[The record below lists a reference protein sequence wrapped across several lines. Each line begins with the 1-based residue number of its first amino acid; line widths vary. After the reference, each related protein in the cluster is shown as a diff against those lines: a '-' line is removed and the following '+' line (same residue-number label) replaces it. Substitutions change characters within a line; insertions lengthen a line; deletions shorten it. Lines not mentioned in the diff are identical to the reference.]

1 MGNSDQSIRRN
12 WMIIG
17 TFTVIICIGI
27 GLYFYNSFFRQSNAQ
42 LIETVPT
49 DATFIF
55 EINDNRTFVNDV
67 SPFFLYLNE
76 ILNLTSFAGFEFFM
90 DQLEG
95 SKSQFII
102 SGHRNGDQYSILY
115 SFRIAE
121 YQFDELVEKLE
132 IDPRNFT
139 TFNESKIF
147 VYGTHFKKFSFTYH
161 DGVFS
166 ITEDL
171 DLLKKSIVQLEST
184 KNLLE
189 IDHFNKLYKIVSKN
203 KKQNWLIINNS
214 NFFSAINNYLNTNF
228 QGYIA
233 NSTQNPAWSAYQ
245 IRFNESEISMMGY
258 SNVDDEMIA
267 KLKLQPSKRTNFG
280 NILPFNTH
288 FYSTFN
294 TPNPSDFLKNFSN
307 NKTYSISIE
316 NYLKLMPS
324 TATYFSLDQD
334 SLTYHFMAFKCDTT
348 KTPISNILDPDS
360 IVINQKINPYPIY
373 ASNLTEVYPHMNK
386 QYKSEKLTFF
396 IFYNGYYIFAS
407 TKEALQYYLKV
418 IPNNNIESSPY
429 YRFAKSNLPSEST
442 YEFFISYSTSK
453 KWDKYLTEKSLS
465 LTTAKDLKLITFSYA
480 QPKDQ
485 LVGVNIFIKF

>member
-12 WMIIG
+12 WVIIG

-55 EINDNRTFVNDV
+55 EVNDNRNFVNDV
-67 SPFFLYLNE
+67 SPFFPYLNE
-76 ILNLTSFAGFEFFM
+76 LLNLSSFSGFEFFM

-102 SGHRNGDQYSILY
+102 SGHRSGDQYSILY

-121 YQFDELVEKLE
+121 YQFEELVEKLE
-132 IDPRNFT
+132 IDPRNCT

-189 IDHFNKLYKIVSKN
+189 IDHFSKLYKIVSKN
-203 KKQNWLIINNS
+203 KKQNWLIINNAT
-214 NFFSAINNYLNTNF
+214 FFSGINTFLNPDF

-233 NSTQNPAWSAYQ
+233 NNIQNPGWSAYQ
-245 IRFNESEISMMGY
+245 IRFNDSEISMMGY
-258 SNVDDEMIA
+258 SNVDEEMIE
-267 KLKLQPSKRTNFG
+267 KLKLQPSQRNGFG

-294 TPNPSDFLKNFSN
+294 TSNPVEFLKQFKE
-307 NKTYSISIE
+307 NKTYSISLE
-316 NYLKLMPS
+316 NYSKLLPTTS
-324 TATYFSLDQD
+324 TYFSLDQD
-334 SLTYHFMAFKCDTT
+334 SITYYFMAFKCDTM
-348 KTPISNILDPDS
+348 KTPIATILHPDS
-360 IVINQKINPYPIY
+360 IVINQRINPYPIY
-373 ASNLTEVYPHMNK
+373 ASNLSEVYPHMNK
-386 QYKSEKLTFF
+386 QFKSEKLAYF
-396 IFYNGYYIFAS
+396 IQYNGYLIFSS
-407 TKEALQYYLKV
+407 TAEALLYYLKV

-429 YRFAKSNLPSEST
+429 YRFAKSNLPSETS
-442 YEFFISYSTSK
+442 YEFFLASSTSK
-453 KWDKYLTEKSLS
+453 KWNKYLTEKSLK
-465 LTTAKDLKLITFSYA
+465 LNIAKDLKLITYSYA

-485 LVGVNIFIKF
+485 LIGVNIFIKF

>member
-12 WMIIG
+12 GLIIG

-49 DATFIF
+49 DASFIF

-67 SPFFLYLNE
+67 SPFFPYLNE
-76 ILNLTSFAGFEFFM
+76 LLNLNSFAGFEFFM
-90 DQLEG
+90 DQLDG
-95 SKSQFII
+95 SKSPFII
-102 SGHRNGDQYSILY
+102 SGHRSGDQYSILY
-115 SFRIAE
+115 SFRVAE
-121 YQFDELVEKLE
+121 YQFEDLIEKLE

-147 VYGTHFKKFSFTYH
+147 VYGTHFKKFRFTYH

-203 KKQNWLIINNS
+203 KKQNWLIVNNTTFYS
-214 NFFSAINNYLNTNF
+214 GLNNYLNPDF
-228 QGYIA
+228 QGIIA

-258 SNVDDEMIA
+258 SNVDEEMIT
-267 KLKLQPSKRTNFG
+267 KLKLQPSKRNSFG
-280 NILPFNTH
+280 AILPFNTH

-294 TPNPSDFLKNFSN
+294 TPNPGDFLNSFKN
-307 NKTYSISIE
+307 NKTYSISLE
-316 NYLKLMPS
+316 NYKKLLPTTS
-324 TATYFSLDQD
+324 TYFSLDQD
-334 SLTYHFMAFKCDTT
+334 SLTYYYVAFKCDTN
-348 KTPISNILDPDS
+348 KTPLLSIQHPDS
-360 IVINQKINPYPIY
+360 IVTNQKINPYPIY